1 MLIRR
6 SFRFISD
13 VISVVRLEEVF
24 ATSKEVWSRKF
35 DFKASQWWL
44 KLRLMRSKSYC
55 IESKSYCIE
64 SKSYCIELTYE
75 YCCTTSDILYKR
87 DFYWLWDKLICC
99 RQKQS
104 LITMFIRLSDR
115 DGILIGTS
123 EMQRRKR
130 WTLEDFS
137 SFLFLR
143 LIALILVL
151 FIIADNNT
159 LSSKRRRF
167 WRC

>member
-1 MLIRR
+1 MLVRR

-35 DFKASQWWL
+35 DSKASQWWS
-44 KLRLMRSKSYC
+44 KLRLMK
-55 IESKSYCIE
+55 

-87 DFYWLWDKLICC
+87 DSYWLWDKLICC
-99 RQKQS
+99 RKKQS
-104 LITMFIRLSDR
+104 LITMFMRLSDR
-115 DGILIGTS
+115 DEILIDTS
-123 EMQRRKR
+123 EMQRRKC
-130 WTLEDFS
+130 WALEDSS

-167 WRC
+167 WGRC

>member
-35 DFKASQWWL
+35 DSKASQWWS

-55 IESKSYCIE
+55 IE
-64 SKSYCIELTYE
+64 LTCG

-87 DFYWLWDKLICC
+87 DLYWLWDKLICC
-99 RQKQS
+99 RKKQP
-104 LITMFIRLSDR
+104 LITMFMRLSDR
-115 DGILIGTS
+115 GGILIGTS

-130 WTLEDFS
+130 WALEDFS

-167 WRC
+167 WGRC

>member
-24 ATSKEVWSRKF
+24 ATLKEVWSRKF
-35 DFKASQWWL
+35 DSKASQWWS
-44 KLRLMRSKSYC
+44 KLRLMRL
-55 IESKSYCIE
+55 KSYCIE
-64 SKSYCIELTYE
+64 SKSYCIELTCE

-87 DFYWLWDKLICC
+87 DFYWLWEKLICC
-99 RQKQS
+99 RKKQS
-104 LITMFIRLSDR
+104 LITMFIKLSDR
-115 DGILIGTS
+115 GEILIGTS

-130 WTLEDFS
+130 WALEDFS

-167 WRC
+167 WERC

>member
-1 MLIRR
+1 MLIHC

-35 DFKASQWWL
+35 DSKASQWWS
-44 KLRLMRSKSYC
+44 KLRLMK
-55 IESKSYCIE
+55 SKSYCIE
-64 SKSYCIELTYE
+64 SKSYCIELTCE

-99 RQKQS
+99 RKKQS
-104 LITMFIRLSDR
+104 LITMFMRLSDR
-115 DGILIGTS
+115 DEILIDTS

-130 WTLEDFS
+130 WVLEDSS

-167 WRC
+167 WGRC